1 MNINTQEN
9 YFVMQAK
16 AKVAMKI
23 KVNIK
28 KDMHKDYA
36 SSGQNRSMTGGQN
49 YMSQE
54 FLITWAKLAKTENYI
69 FF

>member
-49 YMSQE
+49 
-54 FLITWAKLAKTENYI
+54 
-69 FF
+69 